1 MRLTRQARHHNSS
14 PPTSS
19 RADDAFPTVQL
30 FILAV
35 CRFAEPIALTSIF
48 PYSWVM
54 VKDFNIGDKSNAS
67 FYAGIIISAFALS
80 ESLTGMFWGGL
91 SDKVGRKPVLLLGC
105 AGTVL
110 SLMIVGFSRNF
121 WMALLG
127 RVVGGLLNG
136 NVGVIQTM
144 VGEVVKNPDHE
155 PRAYAVMPFVWSIGT
170 IIGPAIGGTFA
181 QPYKSFPS
189 LFSPSGLFGTFPYL
203 LPNII
208 CSLLLFIS
216 IFAGYFFLNET
227 HPDHQPQHTR
237 IEGAEQHTDEDDN
250 DTIGAPLYAVAT
262 AGSTAHAGADLTAK
276 SYGTFN
282 EVDMHEDEEWYV
294 RPDGK
299 SLPAP
304 DSGKVFTKRV
314 TMLIIALGIFTY
326 HSMTYDHLLPI
337 FLQDQR
343 DGLIHHR
350 PSSPLD
356 IPGGLALSTQTV
368 GLIMA
373 VNGVIALIIQAFIF
387 PIVTEWLG
395 VWSVFVLVT
404 ILHPVA
410 YFIVP
415 FLVFLPIRL
424 LYPGIYT
431 CLTIRN
437 LFSILAYPVLLI
449 LIKQASPSYNTLGKI
464 NGLAASAGAA
474 CRTLAPPIAGYLYTV
489 GTRIGFTGIA
499 WWASSLVAI
508 FGALQLWFMSGKP
521 HTSVSILAR
530 PPCFS
535 RHVETHPPVIHVHV
549 EEEEQPTPHERQPLV

>member
-1 MRLTRQARHHNSS
+1 MRLTRQARHHNTS

-19 RADDAFPTVQL
+19 ADDAFPTLQL
-30 FILAV
+30 FIL
-35 CRFAEPIALTSIF
+35 EPIALTSIF

-80 ESLTGMFWGGL
+80 ESLTGMFWGSL
-91 SDKVGRKPVLLLGC
+91 SDRVGRKPVLLLGC

-144 VGEVVKNPDHE
+144 VGEVVKKPEHE
-155 PRAYAVMPFVWSIGT
+155 P
-170 IIGPAIGGTFA
+170 IGGTFA

-189 LFSPSGLFGTFPYL
+189 LFPRSGLFGTFPYL

-216 IFAGYFFLNET
+216 IVSGYLFLDET
-227 HPDHQPQHTR
+227 HPDHQPQYIRT
-237 IEGAEQHTDEDDN
+237 ENTEQHTDEDEGE
-250 DTIGAPLYAVAT
+250 TIGAPLYAVAT

-299 SLPAP
+299 SFPAP
-304 DSGKVFTKRV
+304 DLGKVFTKRV

-337 FLQDQR
+337 FLQDKR
-343 DGLIHHR
+343 DGLINH
-350 PSSPLD
+350 PVLSPLD
-356 IPGGLALSTQTV
+356 IPGGLGLSTQTV

-373 VNGVIALIIQAFIF
+373 VNGVIALIIQAVIF
-387 PIVTEWLG
+387 PVLTEWLG

-415 FLVFLPIRL
+415 FLVFLPTSL

-449 LIKQASPSYNTLGKI
+449 LIKQASPSYAVLGKI

-489 GTRIGFTGIA
+489 GTRAGFTGIA

-508 FGALQLWFMSGKP
+508 FGAMQLWFMRGKP
-521 HTSVSILAR
+521 HTSVSVLAR
-530 PPCFS
+530 PPCFP
-535 RHVETHPPVIHVHV
+535 RHVEAHPQVIHVHV
-549 EEEEQPTPHERQPLV
+549 EEEESQHERQPLV

>member
-1 MRLTRQARHHNSS
+1 MRLTRQARHHNTS

-19 RADDAFPTVQL
+19 ADDAFPTLQL

-80 ESLTGMFWGGL
+80 ESLTGMFWGSL
-91 SDKVGRKPVLLLGC
+91 SDRVGRKPVLLLGC

-144 VGEVVKNPDHE
+144 VGEVVKKPEHE
-155 PRAYAVMPFVWSIGT
+155 PRAYAVLPFVWSIGT

-189 LFSPSGLFGTFPYL
+189 LFPRSGLFGTFPYL

-216 IFAGYFFLNET
+216 IVSGYLFLDET
-227 HPDHQPQHTR
+227 HPDHQPQYIRT
-237 IEGAEQHTDEDDN
+237 ENTEQHTDEDEGE
-250 DTIGAPLYAVAT
+250 TIGAPLYAVAT

-299 SLPAP
+299 SFPAP
-304 DSGKVFTKRV
+304 DLGKVFTKRV

-337 FLQDQR
+337 FLQDKR
-343 DGLIHHR
+343 DGLINH
-350 PSSPLD
+350 PVLSPLD
-356 IPGGLALSTQTV
+356 IPGGLGLSTQTV

-373 VNGVIALIIQAFIF
+373 VNGVIALIIQAVIF
-387 PIVTEWLG
+387 PVLTEWLG

-415 FLVFLPIRL
+415 FLVFLPTSL

-449 LIKQASPSYNTLGKI
+449 LIKQASPSYAVLGKI

-489 GTRIGFTGIA
+489 GTRAGFTGIA

-508 FGALQLWFMSGKP
+508 FGAMQLWFMRGKP
-521 HTSVSILAR
+521 HTSVSVLAR
-530 PPCFS
+530 PPCFP
-535 RHVETHPPVIHVHV
+535 RHVEAHPQVIHVHV
-549 EEEEQPTPHERQPLV
+549 EEEESQHERQPLV

>member
-1 MRLTRQARHHNSS
+1 M
-14 PPTSS
+14 
-19 RADDAFPTVQL
+19 
-30 FILAV
+30 
-35 CRFAEPIALTSIF
+35 
-48 PYSWVM
+48 
-54 VKDFNIGDKSNAS
+54 
-67 FYAGIIISAFALS
+67 
-80 ESLTGMFWGGL
+80 
-91 SDKVGRKPVLLLGC
+91 
-105 AGTVL
+105 
-110 SLMIVGFSRNF
+110 
-121 WMALLG
+121 
-127 RVVGGLLNG
+127 
-136 NVGVIQTM
+136 
-144 VGEVVKNPDHE
+144 
-155 PRAYAVMPFVWSIGT
+155 
-170 IIGPAIGGTFA
+170 
-181 QPYKSFPS
+181 
-189 LFSPSGLFGTFPYL
+189 FGTFPYL

-521 HTSVSILAR
+521 HTSVSL
-530 PPCFS
+530 S
-535 RHVETHPPVIHVHV
+535 LIHI
-549 EEEEQPTPHERQPLV
+549 